1 MAFSKGRNELQ
12 ASIEDTRVI
21 LESLAID
28 IDSYY
33 RGKIVNLEN
42 QIKSI
47 KESNLNEDFE
57 ILQSIT
63 NAQEQEIEIYK
74 EFHRV
79 ALEILLVKVFS
90 YAERH
95 FEILLSRLSYNRKK
109 AIKEYS
115 NDGQPKNGISDI
127 EKYFYVLKKY
137 KKISVVKI
145 SDIWKDFNESHLLR
159 NDIAHRKNYNNSIN
173 INYIKNNLAQIFQ
186 LLITIETETGQ

>member
-33 RGKIVNLEN
+33 RGKIVNIEN

-90 YAERH
+90 YA
-95 FEILLSRLSYNRKK
+95 
-109 AIKEYS
+109 
-115 NDGQPKNGISDI
+115 
-127 EKYFYVLKKY
+127 
-137 KKISVVKI
+137 
-145 SDIWKDFNESHLLR
+145 
-159 NDIAHRKNYNNSIN
+159 
-173 INYIKNNLAQIFQ
+173 
-186 LLITIETETGQ
+186 